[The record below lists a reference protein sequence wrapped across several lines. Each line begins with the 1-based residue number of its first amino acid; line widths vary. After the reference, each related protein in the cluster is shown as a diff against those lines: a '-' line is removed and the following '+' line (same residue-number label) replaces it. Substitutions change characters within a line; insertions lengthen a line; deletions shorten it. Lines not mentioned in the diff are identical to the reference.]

1 VSRRFFSEG
10 DLLKALTDVGNH
22 LTENVRVYL
31 IGGCAMTFIG
41 RKAAT
46 KDIDVVL
53 TSPRQ
58 VELFLQAAELVGF
71 KRVEDASREYE
82 SLGAWNILENEDG
95 MRFDMFDRQ
104 ACKCLTIDA
113 GMESRA
119 RLYRRLGL
127 LEVYLMAPE
136 DIFLFKGITER
147 ESDLDDL
154 RVLVEYGVDWQ
165 TVEGECLSQG
175 DNGVWTYRLYSK
187 LLELRRDYGIES
199 PILRRL
205 RDHSD
210 LELIKRLFTEV
221 IGKRKMSFN
230 EIAQAILNRTRYSSS
245 WTRSQLRM
253 LVSKDAVR
261 IEKTNR
267 RVLYY
272 ISSSVDP

>member
-1 VSRRFFSEG
+1 MSRKFFSEE
-10 DLLKALTDVGNH
+10 DLLKALTDLGNH

-41 RKAAT
+41 RKAST

-53 TSPRQ
+53 TSPGQ
-58 VELFLQAAELVGF
+58 VELFLRAAELAGF
-71 KRVEDASREYE
+71 KRVEDTSREYE
-82 SLGAWNILENEDG
+82 SLGAWNIVENEVG
-95 MRFDMFDRQ
+95 MRFDVFDRQ
-104 ACKCLTIDA
+104 VCKGLTIDA
-113 GMESRA
+113 GMETRA
-119 RLYRRLGL
+119 HLYRRLGR

-136 DIFLFKGITER
+136 DIFLFKGVTER

-165 TVEGECLSQG
+165 IVEGECLSQR
-175 DNGVWTYRLYSK
+175 DSGVWAYRLHGK

-210 LELIKRLFTEV
+210 LELVKNLFTEV
-221 IGKRKMSFN
+221 IGERKMSFN
-230 EIAQAILNRTRYSSS
+230 EIAKAISDRTRYSSS

-253 LVSKDAVR
+253 LVSKDVVR
-261 IEKTNR
+261 MEKTNR

-272 ISSSVDP
+272 IG